1 MREVDISIVA
11 YQPDL
16 ALLEGL
22 LASLAEPTREAM
34 RRSLFIHDNSA
45 DPAVAAKIAALPRL
59 QAGGGFDRVD
69 VRHSATNLGF
79 GRAHN
84 ANAARGSASFL
95 LVLNQDCILEP
106 GVLDSLLTSVAAD
119 AEEIAAWELRQ
130 IPYEHPKSY
139 DPVTLDTP
147 WASAAAILLRRRA
160 FDEVGG
166 FEPHIFMYGEDVD
179 LSWRLRARGWRVVY
193 RPRCA
198 VVHRTYREAGEVKPL
213 QVIGGV
219 LTNLCLRARYGGV
232 LRTLE
237 GLVMLAAEL
246 LAPRSFRGRRRG
258 LAKAAL
264 TFLVRWPYF
273 AWTSVPPTQAFQ
285 PQFSGWGYEARR
297 DGAFV
302 EFASRRE
309 NPARSRPRVSIL
321 IRTADRP
328 AWLCQALQSC
338 ANQTYENLEV
348 VVIEDGPESARAIVE
363 RFGDRL
369 SIRYRATG
377 ARMGRARA
385 GNLALAEASGEW
397 LNFLDDDDLLFADHV
412 EVLVDAVQRA
422 GAAGAYALAWET
434 QTELLDKQQARY
446 HEVAHITRHH
456 QPFDRITLWHHNY
469 LPIQAVMFN
478 RRLWEQYGGFDEA
491 MDQLEDWN
499 LWTRYTLE
507 DDFVLVAKTT
517 SKYRVPANARIAAE
531 RQALLDKAYADA
543 LERQS
548 ALVVTLSPRDIS
560 RMADSYVRSQAVM
573 MVARNEPRPDAASRD
588 ALERQSALVV
598 TLSPREISRM
608 ADSYVRSQTVMMVT
622 RSDLRRF
629 VESTRFLAWLA
640 SYRHSARRALRR
652 LRLIP

>member
-16 ALLEGL
+16 VLLQQL
-22 LASLAEPTREAM
+22 LDSLAEPTREPL
-34 RRSLFIHDNSA
+34 RRNVFIQDNSPDA
-45 DPAVAAKIAALPRL
+45 GVAARIAALPPL
-59 QAGGGFDRVD
+59 APGAGFERVD
-69 VRHSATNLGF
+69 VKHSGANLGF
-79 GRAHN
+79 GRGHN
-84 ANAARGSASFL
+84 ANAARGAAPFL

-106 GVLDSLLTSVAAD
+106 GVLDSLLCGAAAD
-119 AEEIAAWELRQ
+119 PEEIGAWELRQ
-130 IPYEHPKSY
+130 IPYEHPKAY

-147 WASAAAILLRRRA
+147 WASGAAVLLRRKA
-160 FDEVGG
+160 FDSVAG
-166 FEPHIFMYGEDVD
+166 FEPRIFMYGEDVD
-179 LSWRLRARGWRVVY
+179 LSWRLRAKGWRVVY
-193 RPRCA
+193 RPRLA

-237 GLVMLAAEL
+237 GLVMLAAEI

-258 LAKAAL
+258 LAKAGL
-264 TFLVRWPYF
+264 VFLMRWPYF
-273 AWTSVPPTQAFQ
+273 LLTSVLPTEAFH
-285 PQFSGWGYEARR
+285 PQFSGWGYEVRR
-297 DGAFV
+297 DGAFT

-309 NPARSRPRVSIL
+309 NPDRARPRVSIL
-321 IRTADRP
+321 VRTADRP
-328 AWLCQALQSC
+328 AWLREALRSC

-348 VVIEDGPESARAIVE
+348 VVIEDGAENCRAIVAE
-363 RFGDRL
+363 FSDRL
-369 SIRYRATG
+369 AIRYRSTG
-377 ARMGRARA
+377 TRMGRARA
-385 GNLALAEASGEW
+385 GNLALAEATGEW

-412 EVLVDAVQRA
+412 EVLIDAVQRT

-434 QTELLDKQQARY
+434 QTEFLDRQHARY
-446 HEVAHITRHH
+446 HEIAHITRHH

-478 RRLWEQYGGFDEA
+478 RRLWERHGGFDED

-507 DDFVLVAKTT
+507 DDFVLVPKTT

-543 LERQS
+543 LERQG
-548 ALVVTLSPRDIS
+548 
-560 RMADSYVRSQAVM
+560 
-573 MVARNEPRPDAASRD
+573 
-588 ALERQSALVV
+588 ALVV
-598 TLSPREISRM
+598 TLSPREISKM
-608 ADSYVRSQTVMMVT
+608 ADSFVRSQTVMMVT

-629 VESTRFLAWLA
+629 VGATRFLAWLA
-640 SYRHSARRALRR
+640 SYRHPARRALRR